1 MSDLSTTSEKE
12 RARVK
17 LHNGD
22 TIRTFKGH
30 YIDIFNP
37 DHATI
42 DIDDIAHALSQVCR
56 FAGHTYK
63 FYSVAQHS
71 VECVVVMQKMGTVD
85 KRILLTMLL
94 HDATEAYIGDMARP
108 IKRRLP
114 QYKAAENVLMSAI
127 AEKFGLVYPF
137 PDIIKT
143 VDNHMLEIEHDCV
156 IMRQNYFPCKDPHIA
171 KDDFLYLYNALK

>member
-1 MSDLSTTSEKE
+1 MSDSITVNEKE
-12 RARVK
+12 EARTR

-30 YIDIFNP
+30 YVDIFNP
-37 DHATI
+37 DPLTI

-63 FYSVAQHS
+63 FYSVAQHCTES
-71 VECVVVMQKMGTVD
+71 VLVLQKMGTKD
-85 KRILLTMLL
+85 RRILLTMLL

-127 AEKFGLVYPF
+127 ALKFDLDYPF
-137 PDIIKT
+137 PPIIKT
-143 VDNHMLEIEHDCV
+143 VDNHLLELEHEGV
-156 IMRQNYFPCKDPHIA
+156 ILRQTYFPCSDPQKA
-171 KDDFLYLYNALK
+171 KDDFLFLYNQLK